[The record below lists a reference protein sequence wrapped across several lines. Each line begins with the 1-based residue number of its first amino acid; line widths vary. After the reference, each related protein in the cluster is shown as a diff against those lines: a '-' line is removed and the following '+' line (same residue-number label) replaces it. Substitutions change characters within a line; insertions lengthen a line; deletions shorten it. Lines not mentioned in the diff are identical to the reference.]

1 MTDRWMS
8 KTQAADYL
16 GLCVKTLN
24 KILDF
29 TPGIEIKKIVSREK
43 THLLIR
49 QSSLDNA
56 PTLFTSAH

>member
-1 MTDRWMS
+1 MTDRWMN

-29 TPGIEIKKIVSREK
+29 TPGIQIKEIVSQEK
-43 THLLIR
+43 TQLLILK
-49 QSSLDNA
+49 SSLDDA
-56 PTLFTSAH
+56 PSFFTSPH